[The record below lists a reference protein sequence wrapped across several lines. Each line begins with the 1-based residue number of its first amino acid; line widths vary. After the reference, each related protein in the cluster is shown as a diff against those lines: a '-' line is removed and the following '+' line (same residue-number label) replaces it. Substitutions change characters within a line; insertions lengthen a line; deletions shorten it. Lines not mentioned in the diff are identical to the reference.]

1 MRERAYV
8 IWECEGQSGD
18 PHDHWA
24 CAEQELAGKI
34 IDSTESSSAK
44 AAEDKMTDKLG
55 DFA

>member
-1 MRERAYV
+1 VRERAYV